1 MADLNRIPGTKSLI
15 SRTFRRLQ
23 DIALWQAWWPF
34 IVLLSVFI
42 CAALIGVFELAPAR
56 IGALT
61 TLIFLVGTVIALLR
75 GLRRYQRPTHDE
87 AIAALD
93 QQSDLR
99 PLSSLIDRPVRPDT
113 ESVQLWRAHE
123 DRLTDAARRLAIPSF
138 SAIWSV
144 IDPLR
149 LRFILPLAVL
159 GFFALSWGN
168 THSRLAS
175 ALDPDYG
182 SLFGADSIRIE
193 AWITPPEHTGRAPI
207 FLKEDQTAL
216 SVPRGSVMTLRVQA
230 PSTPKLRVQT
240 AAGRATTRFAATPDG
255 AYEVNATI
263 DADSAI
269 SVRWWGERKLWTINA
284 SPDAPPVAQFVELPV
299 LGDGDRTEFS
309 WQVSDDYGVA
319 KLELAIKPEG
329 SDRDPDLVPV
339 ELGAI
344 SPREAEDDAKLDLT
358 RNRWAGARVEI
369 RLKAT
374 DGAGQIGFS
383 EPHYFKLPEKLLLQP
398 LAKAIQ
404 DVRVTVLREDTPYLE
419 ADYEPDS
426 TKAGAYYL
434 SASQRLSNAPHGV
447 QRGAIMLEAVTYEA
461 PRYMLAL
468 VPSER
473 DAALIYS
480 GLTTARFAIEASTTT
495 DEAKATE
502 PLLWSLALRAEY
514 GSAADAY
521 AALMA
526 AKKALEDALR
536 DGASEEEIA
545 RLVEAFK
552 DAAQR
557 YIAAKMAEALANGL
571 EAPPSNEDSAEGPS
585 GGGLGGQGFSD
596 MLDALED
603 LTETGASDQAR
614 QLLAD
619 ITNMLENLEFQ
630 QGQGSG
636 EGFPGLPGEQGE
648 SENEEDLPENERE
661 MSETMRELSDL
672 LREQREL
679 NDETLAEQRG
689 ERGEP
694 GDQQFGENQPGE
706 GQDLQAGEGDPSEG
720 ETGPGGLSLSERQTL
735 LADRIEELAEEQAG
749 AGEDGEGEGAGLL
762 DEDALEAIERAQRRA
777 GDALENGNERRALGN
792 QEQATRQLRELAEGL
807 AEELDAARAERLG
820 EQQASGDGAADPF
833 GNSMTGA
840 VDDSNSVDIPDE
852 AERQRAKDI
861 LDELRRRYDEADDE
875 AEREYL
881 QRLLDRF

>member
-1 MADLNRIPGTKSLI
+1 MADLNRIPGTTSLI
-15 SRTFRRLQ
+15 GRTFRRLR
-23 DIALWQAWWPF
+23 DIALWKAWWPF
-34 IVLLSVFI
+34 IVLLSVFVS
-42 CAALIGVFELAPAR
+42 AALFGVFEQTPAR
-56 IGALT
+56 LGALA
-61 TLIFLVGTVIALLR
+61 TLIFLVGSLIALLR
-75 GLRRYQRPTHDE
+75 GIRRYRRPDRRE
-87 AIAALD
+87 AIDALD
-93 QQSDLR
+93 RQSEMR
-99 PLSSLIDRPVRPDT
+99 PLASLMDRPARPEAT
-113 ESVQLWRAHE
+113 GVQLWRAHE
-123 DRLTDAARRLAIPSF
+123 NRLTDEARRLTVPGF
-138 SAIWSV
+138 SAIWEQ

-149 LRFILPLAVL
+149 LRYVLPAMIVAL
-159 GFFALSWGN
+159 FAFGWGN
-168 THSRLAS
+168 NYQRLSS

-182 SLFGADSIRIE
+182 SLFGGENIRIE

-207 FLKEDQTAL
+207 FLKDDQ
-216 SVPRGSVMTLRVQA
+216 SQVRVPQGSVITLRVQA
-230 PSTPKLRVQT
+230 PSTPKLRVISSD
-240 AAGRATTRFAATPDG
+240 GRRTTKFEATPD
-255 AYEVNATI
+255 NAFEATAEI
-263 DADSAI
+263 TADSNI
-269 SVRWWGERKLWTINA
+269 SVRWWGERKAWRVQT
-284 SPDAPPVAQFVELPV
+284 SPDTPPVAQFVELPV
-299 LGDGDRTEFS
+299 LGAGDRTEFS
-309 WQVSDDYGVA
+309 WTASDDYGIA

-329 SDRDPDLVPV
+329 SDREPDLVAM

-344 SPREAEDDAKLDLT
+344 NPRELEDESKIDLT

-374 DGAGQIGFS
+374 DGAGQVGYS
-383 EPHYFKLPEKLLLQP
+383 EPHVFKLPEKLLLQP

-404 DVRVTVLREDTPYLE
+404 DVRVTVLREDAEYVA
-419 ADYEPDS
+419 ADYVPDS
-426 TKAGAYYL
+426 TQAGAYYL
-434 SASQRLSNAPHGV
+434 SATQRLTHAPQGV
-447 QRGAIMLEAVTYEA
+447 QRGAVMLEAVTYEA
-461 PRYMLAL
+461 PRYFKDVL
-468 VPSER
+468 V
-473 DAALIYS
+473 YS
-480 GLTTARFAIEASTTT
+480 GLTTARYALEASTTT

-571 EAPPSNEDSAEGPS
+571 EAPPSSEDSAEGPS
-585 GGGLGGQGFSD
+585 GSGLGGQGFSD

-630 QGQGSG
+630 QGQGGGSD
-636 EGFPGLPGEQGE
+636 GFPGLPGEQGE
-648 SENEEDLPENERE
+648 NENDEDLPEEERE
-661 MSETMRELSDL
+661 MTETMRELSDL

-689 ERGEP
+689 ERGEF
-694 GDQQFGENQPGE
+694 GDQPFGENQPGANGELQEGE
-706 GQDLQAGEGDPSEG
+706 GQIPDGEDG
-720 ETGPGGLSLSERQTL
+720 EDGRSLADRQDE
-735 LADRIEELAEEQAG
+735 LADRIEELAETQIG
-749 AGEDGEGEGAGLL
+749 TGEDGEGEGAGGLL
-762 DEDALEAIERAQRRA
+762 DEDTLEAIERSQRRA
-777 GDALENGNERRALGN
+777 GNALDDGNERLAIRN

-807 AEELDAARAERLG
+807 AEDLDEARADRLG
-820 EQQASGDGAADPF
+820 DQNAQGAGSADPF
-833 GNSMTGA
+833 GNAINGT

-861 LDELRRRYDEADDE
+861 LDELRRRYDEAVDE
-875 AEREYL
+875 EEREYL

>member
-1 MADLNRIPGTKSLI
+1 LADLNRIPGTKSLI
-15 SRTFRRLQ
+15 NRTFRRLR
-23 DIALWQAWWPF
+23 DIALWKAWWPF
-34 IVLLSVFI
+34 IALLSVFV
-42 CAALIGVFELAPAR
+42 CAALLGVFERSPAR
-56 IGALT
+56 LGALA
-61 TLIFLVGTVIALLR
+61 TLIFLAGSLIALLR
-75 GLRRYQRPTHDE
+75 GIRRYRRPE
-87 AIAALD
+87 RRAAIDALD
-93 QQSDLR
+93 QQSEMR
-99 PLSSLIDRPVRPDT
+99 PLTSLMDRPARPET
-113 ESVQLWRAHE
+113 VGVQLWRAHE
-123 DRLTDAARRLAIPSF
+123 DRLTDAARRLNIPGF
-138 SAIWSV
+138 TDVWAR

-149 LRFILPLAVL
+149 LRFVLPLAVVGL
-159 GFFALSWGN
+159 FVLSWGN
-168 THSRLAS
+168 TYSRLSS

-182 SLFGADSIRIE
+182 SLFGAENIRIE

-207 FLKEDQTAL
+207 FLKEDQDQIR
-216 SVPRGSVMTLRVQA
+216 VPQGSVMTLRVQA
-230 PSTPKLRVQT
+230 PSTPKLRIK
-240 AAGRATTRFAATPDG
+240 ARDGRKTLRFAATPD
-255 AYEVNATI
+255 NAFEATVTVTS
-263 DADSAI
+263 DSTI
-269 SVRWWGERKLWTINA
+269 SVRWWGERKAWTVRT
-284 SPDAPPVAQFVELPV
+284 SPDSPPAAQFVELPV
-299 LGDGDRTEFS
+299 LGAGDRTEFS
-309 WQVSDDYGVA
+309 WKISDDYGVA

-329 SDRDPDLVPV
+329 TDREPDLVPV
-339 ELGAI
+339 EIGGI
-344 SPREAEDDAKLDLT
+344 SPREAEDESKIDLT

-374 DGAGQIGFS
+374 DGAGQVGYS

-404 DVRVTVLREDTPYLE
+404 DVRVTVLREDDPYLV
-419 ADYEPDS
+419 ADYQPDS
-426 TKAGAYYL
+426 TEAGAYYL
-434 SASQRLSNAPHGV
+434 SASQRLANAPQGV

-461 PRYMLAL
+461 PRYFRDVL
-468 VPSER
+468 V
-473 DAALIYS
+473 YS
-480 GLTTARFAIEASTTT
+480 GLTTARYALEASTTT

-571 EAPPSNEDSAEGPS
+571 ESPPSNEDSAEGPS
-585 GGGLGGQGFSD
+585 GSGLGGQGFSD

-603 LTETGASDQAR
+603 LTETGATDQAR

-630 QGQGSG
+630 QGQNGSG
-636 EGFPGLPGEQGE
+636 EGFPGMPGEQGE
-648 SENEEDLPENERE
+648 SEDDENLPEEERE
-661 MSETMRELSDL
+661 MTETMRELSDL

-689 ERGEP
+689 ERGQSGQRP
-694 GDQQFGENQPGE
+694 FGESDGLSD
-706 GQDLQAGEGDPSEG
+706 GGDRETFSEG
-720 ETGPGGLSLSERQTL
+720 EDGESLAQRQRD
-735 LADRIEELAEEQAG
+735 LADQIEELAENQMG
-749 AGEDGEGEGAGLL
+749 SGEEGDGEGAGAGQL
-762 DEDALEAIERAQRRA
+762 DEETLDAIERSQRRA
-777 GDALENGNERRALGN
+777 GNALDDGNEARAIRN

-807 AEELDAARAERLG
+807 AEELDEARAERLG
-820 EQQASGDGAADPF
+820 EQKLQGDGAADPF
-833 GNSMTGA
+833 GNNMSGA

-861 LDELRRRYDEADDE
+861 LDELRRRYDEAVDE
-875 AEREYL
+875 DEREYL